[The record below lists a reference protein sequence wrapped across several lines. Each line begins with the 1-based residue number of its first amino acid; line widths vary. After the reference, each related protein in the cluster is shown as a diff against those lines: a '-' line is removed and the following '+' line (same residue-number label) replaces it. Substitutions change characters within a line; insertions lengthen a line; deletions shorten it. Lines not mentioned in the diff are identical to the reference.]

1 MAQVFSNSYD
11 NSFGTTMDRIH
22 IFWTNSFASFGTLI
36 PNYTP
41 PTILFTA
48 FGESN
53 KILSNILAQYLIIY
67 DLCNDTGVARIITS
81 TLENEPITV
90 YGYTSNNHYVMATDV
105 RSSTDLSKHIKI
117 SKYGNNN
124 IYGIYDMEIP
134 SSTNSF
140 FVILYN
146 DDYSKYTS
154 HHVNVSSC
162 DGYDISTIQ
171 NDGDN
176 IFILPSPP
184 YFTDMSIK
192 SSTKFIS
199 PEIVEPEIVEPEI
212 VEPEIVE
219 PEIVEP
225 EIVEPEIVEPEIVE
239 PEIVEPEIVEP
250 EIVEPEIVE
259 PEIVEPE
266 IVEPEIVEPEIVEPE
281 IVEPEIV
288 EPEIVEPEI
297 VEPEIVEPEIVEPEI
312 VEPEIVE
319 PEIVEPEIVEPEI
332 VEPEIVEPEIVEPE
346 IVEPEI
352 VEPEIV
358 EPEIVEPE
366 IVELETN
373 QKQNM
378 IIFYNEQK
386 SLLDQYYL
394 FSGSINEQKFD
405 IVYLFDG
412 NIYSVVEYENQI
424 SFYLNNV
431 RSDSLVLHL
440 PKPLFDENYDVIL
453 KSNTGQK
460 SFAQYNILKSETDY
474 SILDI
479 KLSQDIIKVDLKLN
493 LQNKDV
499 DNILIRTP
507 DNEDLDIIDSFI
519 GVLAKVFGF

>member
-1 MAQVFSNSYD
+1 MLSYKILLVILALLVVFIFFQFNIVVAQVFSNSYD
-11 NSFGTTMDRIH
+11 NSLGTTMDRIH
-22 IFWTNSFASFGTLI
+22 IFWTNSFASFRTLI

-41 PTILFTA
+41 PTISFTA

-53 KILSNILAQYLIIY
+53 KILSNTLTQYLIIY
-67 DLCNDTGVARIITS
+67 DLCNDTGVVRIITS

-117 SKYGNNN
+117 SKYSNEN

-140 FVILYN
+140 FVILYH

-154 HHVNVSSC
+154 HHINVSSC
-162 DGYDISTIQ
+162 DGYDISAIQ

-192 SSTKFIS
+192 SSTKF
-199 PEIVEPEIVEPEI
+199 VEPEIVEPEI

-288 EPEIVEPEI
+288 EPG
-297 VEPEIVEPEIVEPEI
+297 
-312 VEPEIVE
+312 
-319 PEIVEPEIVEPEI
+319 
-332 VEPEIVEPEIVEPE
+332 
-346 IVEPEI
+346 
-352 VEPEIV
+352 
-358 EPEIVEPE
+358 
-366 IVELETN
+366 
-373 QKQNM
+373 
-378 IIFYNEQK
+378 
-386 SLLDQYYL
+386 DCRA
-394 FSGSINEQKFD
+394 GD
-405 IVYLFDG
+405 CRAGDCRAGDCRAGDCRAGDCRAGDCRAGDCRAGDCRAGDCRAGDCRAG
-412 NIYSVVEYENQI
+412 N
-424 SFYLNNV
+424 
-431 RSDSLVLHL
+431 
-440 PKPLFDENYDVIL
+440 
-453 KSNTGQK
+453 
-460 SFAQYNILKSETDY
+460 
-474 SILDI
+474 
-479 KLSQDIIKVDLKLN
+479 
-493 LQNKDV
+493 
-499 DNILIRTP
+499 
-507 DNEDLDIIDSFI
+507 
-519 GVLAKVFGF
+519 